1 MCQGLERLAKGSFG
15 GEDWGPVVGGGF
27 GNERLGEENSC
38 EGKSQHFLSQ
48 CPPYCGFADWS

>member
-27 GNERLGEENSC
+27 GNDKEMPTVGGRE
-38 EGKSQHFLSQ
+38 
-48 CPPYCGFADWS
+48 